1 MNYMKKAI
9 ICEYCGKEMRLD
21 ADYNFKGDKDNYC
34 YWICDNCN
42 ICAFEKI
49 RYGESVSVKFYR
61 EDDIG
66 RKK

>member
-21 ADYNFKGDKDNYC
+21 DVDYNFKGNKNNY
-34 YWICDNCN
+34 WLCDNCN
-42 ICAFEKI
+42 ASAFEKI
-49 RYGESVSVKFYR
+49 RYDESVKVEFYK
-61 EDDIG
+61 EDNIE